1 MLFELKINTM
11 TPDGETLM
19 EKFSPGLSGVPA
31 AKSKVSYLDGQKGI
45 LEYRGI
51 SIEQL
56 AEQSTFIET
65 AYLLLFG
72 SLPTKRELE
81 QFDLDIREHRRIK
94 FRITDLMKCF
104 PESGHPM
111 YALQATVAALGMFY
125 EAKDVTNPETQY
137 ISAVRLI
144 AKIPTIIAAYYRMRR
159 GDEHILPRE
168 DLNHS
173 ENFLY
178 MLHGKVPHPLVA
190 KVLDSC
196 LILHAEH
203 TMNASTFSGMVTAS
217 TLADPYTVIS
227 SAVGTLRGPLH
238 GGANEEVLMM
248 LREIGSKANAEG
260 YLEKKLANKERIM
273 GMGHREYKV
282 KDPRAVFLQKLAR
295 QLFQQNGKSPLY
307 EIAEEVEKVA
317 EKLLSHK
324 GIYANVD
331 FYSGFVY
338 QKMSIDID
346 FFTPVF
352 AMGRI
357 AGWLAHWL
365 EQVQDN
371 HIFRPTE
378 IYEGERNKKYTPL
391 SQRES

>member
-1 MLFELKINTM
+1 
-11 TPDGETLM
+11 M
-19 EKFSPGLSGVPA
+19 EKFSPGLSGIPA
-31 AKSKVSYLDGQKGI
+31 AKSKISFLDGQKGV

-56 AEQSTFIET
+56 AGQSTFIET

-72 SLPTKRELE
+72 KLPSKKELE
-81 QFDLDIREHRRIK
+81 RFDSDIRAHRRIK

-159 GDEHILPRE
+159 GDEHIFPRE
-168 DLNHS
+168 DLDHS

-178 MLHGKVPHPLVA
+178 MVHGKAPHPLAA
-190 KVLDSC
+190 KVLDIC

-238 GGANEEVLMM
+238 GGANEEVLVM
-248 LREIGSKANAEG
+248 LREIGSTANAG
-260 YLEKKLANKERIM
+260 IYLEKKLVNKEKIM

-282 KDPRAVFLQKLAR
+282 KDPRAVILQSLAK

-324 GIYANVD
+324 EIYANID
-331 FYSGFVY
+331 FYSGIVY
-338 QKMSIDID
+338 EKMNIDTD
-346 FFTPVF
+346 FFTPLF

-378 IYEGERNKKYTPL
+378 IYEGERNKKYTPIT
-391 SQRES
+391 QRKD